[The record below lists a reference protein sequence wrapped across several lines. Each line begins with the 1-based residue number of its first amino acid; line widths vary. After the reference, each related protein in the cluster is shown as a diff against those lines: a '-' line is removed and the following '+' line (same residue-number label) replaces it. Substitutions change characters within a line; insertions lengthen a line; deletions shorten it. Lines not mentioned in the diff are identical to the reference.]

1 MSFAYPE
8 PKLYIDGEWTAGSS
22 GITRPVFDPATEE
35 EIGRLPVAGA
45 ADLDK
50 AVMAASRA
58 LPGWRSTPPLKRCDI
73 LMKAAALLRERIE
86 EIAWLTTREQGQPI
100 GDSKVHILRGIEII
114 EWDAQE
120 GRRLYGRIIPSEPGL
135 RQMVVREPVGVV
147 AAFAPWNAPVF
158 TPCRKIASAL
168 AAGCT
173 LVLKPAEET
182 PASTLALVQTFID
195 AGVPPGVLN
204 VVFGDPAAISEHL
217 IAAPQVRLVTFTG
230 SVPVG
235 KHLAQLAAREM
246 KPTIM
251 ELGGHAP
258 VIICED
264 ADVETAATRI
274 AGTKFRNAGQACL
287 SPTRLYAHRSVYD
300 RFVDQ
305 FAALA
310 RKIPVGPGVAATT
323 AMGPLANARRLAA
336 VDELVTDAVRRGGR
350 ALAGG
355 SRIGNTGYFYAP
367 TVLVDVPEDARIL
380 NEEPFGPVAIIAR
393 YDDEA
398 EVLARAN
405 ALPYG
410 LAGYVF
416 TRSAAR
422 ADKLAGAL
430 ECGTVGINHL
440 VVSTV
445 GIPFGGV
452 KESGHGREGGVEG
465 VEGYTVSKTVTHL
478 LQ

>member
-1 MSFAYPE
+1 MSFVYPQ

-22 GITRPVFDPATEE
+22 DVTRPVMDPAREE
-35 EIGRLPVAGA
+35 VIAHLPVAA
-45 ADLDK
+45 AGDLDR
-50 AVMAASRA
+50 AVAAASRA
-58 LPGWRSTPPLKRCDI
+58 LPGWRATPPLQRCDI

-86 EIAWLTTREQGQPI
+86 HIAWLTTREQGQPI
-100 GDSKVHILRGIEII
+100 ADSKVHILRGIEII

-120 GRRLYGRIIPSEPGL
+120 GRRLYGRIIPSAPGL
-135 RQMVVREPVGVV
+135 RQTVVLEPVGVV
-147 AAFAPWNAPVF
+147 AAFTPWNAPVF

-173 LVLKPAEET
+173 LILKPAEET

-204 VVFGDPAAISEHL
+204 VVFGDPASISEQL
-217 IAAPQVRLVTFTG
+217 IAAPPVRLVTFTG

-235 KHLAQLAAREM
+235 KHLAQLAARAM

-264 ADVETAATRI
+264 ADVGAAATRI
-274 AGTKFRNAGQACL
+274 AGTKFRNSGQACL
-287 SPTRLYAHRSVYD
+287 SPTRIYAHRTIYD
-300 RFVDQ
+300 RFLDAFVSH
-305 FAALA
+305 A
-310 RKIPVGPGVAATT
+310 RGIRVGPGDEPDSV
-323 AMGPLANARRLAA
+323 MGPLANARRMAA
-336 VDELVTDAVRRGGR
+336 VEDLVLDAVRRGGR

-367 TVLVDVPEDARIL
+367 TVLVDVPDDARIL
-380 NEEPFGPVAIIAR
+380 HEEPFGPVAIVAP
-393 YDDEA
+393 YEDEDD
-398 EVLARAN
+398 VVRRAN
-405 ALPYG
+405 GLPYG

-416 TRSAAR
+416 SRSAAR
-422 ADKLAGAL
+422 ADHLAGAL

-440 VVSTV
+440 VVSAV